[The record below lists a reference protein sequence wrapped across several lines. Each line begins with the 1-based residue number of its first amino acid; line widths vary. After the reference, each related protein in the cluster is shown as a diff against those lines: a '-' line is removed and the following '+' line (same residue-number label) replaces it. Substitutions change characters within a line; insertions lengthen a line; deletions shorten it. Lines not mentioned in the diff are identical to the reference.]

1 MANSIPMKK
10 RFGGNLPVVIDV
22 ETGGVNPLTDALLE
36 IGVVFLAIDSDGRLT
51 LGDTLH
57 FHVEPFPKSRISKEA
72 LQINKI
78 KPYHPF
84 RLADTEMDVLQSI
97 FKKTRQ
103 EITKHRCSRAVLVG
117 HNAHFDLSFLHAATV
132 RCELHNSPFHRFTCM
147 DTATLGS
154 AAMCQSVL
162 ARALQEAGIEF
173 DKEQAHSARYDTEVT
188 AQLFCQI
195 INNMDEYYQRCLEP
209 VVTSV

>member
-1 MANSIPMKK
+1 MFEQIPMKK

-36 IGVVFLAIDSDGRLT
+36 IGVVFLAIGEDGKLT
-51 LGDTLH
+51 LGESLH
-57 FHVEPFPKSRISKEA
+57 FHVTPFPKSKISAES

-78 KPYHPF
+78 KPDHPF
-84 RLADTEMDVLQSI
+84 RLADSEMDVLQSI

-103 EITKHRCSRAVLVG
+103 EITKHRCARAVLVG
-117 HNAHFDLSFLHAATV
+117 HNAHFDLSFLHAATD
-132 RCELHNSPFHRFTCM
+132 RCALHNSPFHRFTCL

-154 AAMCQSVL
+154 AAFCHSVL
-162 ARALQEAGIEF
+162 ARALQTSGIEY

-195 INNMDEYYQRCLEP
+195 INNLDEYYERSLQS
-209 VVTSV
+209 VTSTT